1 MLRDMNW
8 YIWLCGGVVPFLLSM
23 ILVFWVHPYV
33 VRIATS
39 RGLTDNPDARKL
51 QQRPVPVLGG
61 VAVFFGIVVGAGV
74 TSMFFNSHALFT
86 SIVAITVMMY
96 IGVLDDMLGL
106 TPILRL
112 ILEFLFIAFVAWMDQ
127 VNINDLH
134 GVFGIGMLPVYLSAP
149 LCIIAGLGIINA
161 INMIDGV
168 DGLAS
173 GFCIMACAVFGFAFW
188 MSYDG
193 TMAVLAA
200 LTAGALIPFFFHN
213 VFGKESKMFIGDAGS
228 LMMGMIMT
236 IFVMHILDHG
246 SRVSVNFTNMGVVA
260 FVLSVL
266 SVPVFDTLRV
276 MTGRIVRGVSPFH
289 ADRSHLHHLF
299 IEMGFSHVGTA
310 VSVISIDFFTILCWL
325 ASYQLGASPTVQL
338 LVVIGLGLLNTSV
351 FYYVVRRLKHDS
363 MPYRMLAWLAR
374 KSHVETGPMF
384 HRIRKLMDRM

>member
-1 MLRDMNW
+1 MRDMNW
-8 YIWLCGGVVPFLLSM
+8 YIWLCGGAVPFLLSM

-193 TMAVLAA
+193 TMAVLSA

>member
-1 MLRDMNW
+1 MNW

-39 RGLTDNPDARKL
+39 RGLMDNPDARKL

-149 LCIIAGLGIINA
+149 LCVIAGLGIINA

-173 GFCIMACAVFGFAFW
+173 GFCIMACGVFGFAFW
-188 MSYDG
+188 TSYDG

-236 IFVMHILDHG
+236 IFVMHIVDHG
-246 SRVSVNFTNMGVVA
+246 SRVSVNFTNMGIVA

-289 ADRSHLHHLF
+289 ADKSHLHHLF

>member
-1 MLRDMNW
+1 MNW
-8 YIWLCGGVVPFLLSM
+8 YIWVCGGVVPFLLSM

-39 RGLTDNPDARKL
+39 RGLMDNPDARKL

-61 VAVFFGIVVGAGV
+61 LAVFFGIVVGAGV

-134 GVFGIGMLPVYLSAP
+134 GVFGIGMLPVYLSVP
-149 LCIIAGLGIINA
+149 LCVIAGLGIINA

-173 GFCIMACAVFGFAFW
+173 GFCIMACGVFGFAFW

>member
-1 MLRDMNW
+1 MNW

-173 GFCIMACAVFGFAFW
+173 GFCVMACGVFGIAFW

-289 ADRSHLHHLF
+289 ADKSHLHHLF

>member
-1 MLRDMNW
+1 MNW

>member
-1 MLRDMNW
+1 
-8 YIWLCGGVVPFLLSM
+8 
-23 ILVFWVHPYV
+23 
-33 VRIATS
+33 
-39 RGLTDNPDARKL
+39 
-51 QQRPVPVLGG
+51 
-61 VAVFFGIVVGAGV
+61 
-74 TSMFFNSHALFT
+74 
-86 SIVAITVMMY
+86 
-96 IGVLDDMLGL
+96 VLDDMLGL

-149 LCIIAGLGIINA
+149 LCVIAGLGIINA

-173 GFCIMACAVFGFAFW
+173 GFCIMACGVFGFAFW

>member
-1 MLRDMNW
+1 MNW

-173 GFCIMACAVFGFAFW
+173 GFCVMACGVFGFAFW

>member
-1 MLRDMNW
+1 MNW

-61 VAVFFGIVVGAGV
+61 LAVFFGIVVGAGV

-149 LCIIAGLGIINA
+149 LCVIAGLGIINA

>member
-1 MLRDMNW
+1 MNW

-61 VAVFFGIVVGAGV
+61 VAVFFGIMVGAGV

-200 LTAGALIPFFFHN
+200 LTAGSLIPFFFHN

-289 ADRSHLHHLF
+289 ADKSHLHHLF
-299 IEMGFSHVGTA
+299 IEMGFSHVGTT

>member
-1 MLRDMNW
+1 
-8 YIWLCGGVVPFLLSM
+8 LCGGVVPFLLSM

-173 GFCIMACAVFGFAFW
+173 GFCVMACGVFGFAFW

-299 IEMGFSHVGTA
+299 IEMGFSHIGTSVA
-310 VSVISIDFFTILCWL
+310 VISIDFFTILCWL